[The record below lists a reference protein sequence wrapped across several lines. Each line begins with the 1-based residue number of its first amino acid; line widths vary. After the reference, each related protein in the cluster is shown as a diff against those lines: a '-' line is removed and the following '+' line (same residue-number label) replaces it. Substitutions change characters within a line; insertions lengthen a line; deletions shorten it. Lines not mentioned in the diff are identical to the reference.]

1 VADSGRFQADPG
13 VAVHQQSQIAHGELV
28 ATGGTHQ
35 FPENCQQPVEFD
47 LNQRIGRP
55 VPL

>member
-13 VAVHQQSQIAHGELV
+13 VAAHQQSQIAHGELV